1 VVLLSHFPQLL
12 CPFTSEPSTHLGVH
26 ASQFSAAVVAMAMLI
41 HPNHYQT
48 EEALDLVRRML

>member
-12 CPFTSEPSTHLGVH
+12 CPFTSEPSTHLRVH
-26 ASQFSAAVVAMAMLI
+26 ASQFSTVVVAMAMLI

-48 EEALDLVRRML
+48 EEALN